1 MSSDVV
7 TKIKQEKL
15 IELLASNKRLDGR
28 NLTDRR
34 KIETQTGLIETANGS
49 ALVSLG
55 KTKVLVGIKIEIGK
69 PFSDRPDDGVLT
81 TNVER
86 HPVAHPLFEPG
97 PPRENAIELARV
109 VDRGIR
115 ESKMVDLKKLCILK
129 GEKVFVVFI
138 DIYVLNYDGNLF
150 DASSLASVMALANA
164 KMAKYE
170 IEKDGGV
177 KLLDE
182 STKLP
187 IQNYPVSIT
196 VAIINKKMIVDPSID
211 EERIADSLV
220 TMTVDKDDQVCA
232 IQKRGVGTFNLEE
245 ILQIT
250 DIVYEKSKKIRE
262 TIIGV

>member
-1 MSSDVV
+1 MTSDVV
-7 TKIKQEKL
+7 TKIKQGRI
-15 IELLASNKRLDGR
+15 IELLKANKRLDGR
-28 NLTDRR
+28 DLSDHR
-34 KIETQTGLIETANGS
+34 KIEVEIGFIETANGS

-55 KTKVLVGIKIEIGK
+55 KTKVLVGIKIEIGE

-81 TNVER
+81 TNVELV
-86 HPVAHPLFEPG
+86 PVAHPLFEPG
-97 PPRENAIELARV
+97 PPREKAIELARV

-115 ESKMVDLKKLCILK
+115 ESKMIDLKKLCIIK

-150 DASSLASVMALANA
+150 DASSLASVIALANA
-164 KMAKYE
+164 KMSKCE

-182 STKLP
+182 YDKLP
-187 IQNYPVSIT
+187 VQNYPVSIT
-196 VAIINKKMIVDPSID
+196 VAVIDKMIVVDPSID
-211 EERIADSLV
+211 EERIADTLV
-220 TMTVDKDDQVCA
+220 TMTVDKGDQVCA
-232 IQKRGVGTFNLEE
+232 IQKRGVGTLYLEE